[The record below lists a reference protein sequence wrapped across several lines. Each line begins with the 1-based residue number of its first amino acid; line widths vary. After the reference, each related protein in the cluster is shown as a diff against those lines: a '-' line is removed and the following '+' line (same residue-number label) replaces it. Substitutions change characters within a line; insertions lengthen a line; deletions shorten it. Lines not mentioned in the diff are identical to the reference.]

1 MCKGGRFARRPTTEY
16 SRSPVLSF
24 FKKSWAHFLCPETFL
39 RCWHFCSV
47 LRGRKQP
54 RGNFCKSTKTHLA
67 KCFISWKEII
77 LKFFCQRLNFTPP
90 KFQIGERFFQTVD
103 FSLVNVLTSREK
115 NFQRIFCIT
124 VDFCPLKFRISE
136 STWYR
141 ANAVHRNLT
150 FPNPVFCRKNVR
162 CSVKGY
168 QVFHKSYPLSSRGV
182 LQKSRSEDSE
192 SSQSKILPRCQISPT
207 AQFRLCGD
215 LVGECLPQTLLDD

>member
-47 LRGRKQP
+47 LRGREQP

-115 NFQRIFCIT
+115 NFSKNFLHYRWFLPSEIPNKWKHLIPGKCSSSKFNISEPCILPKK
-124 VDFCPLKFRISE
+124 CPL
-136 STWYR
+136 
-141 ANAVHRNLT
+141 
-150 FPNPVFCRKNVR
+150 
-162 CSVKGY
+162 
-168 QVFHKSYPLSSRGV
+168 
-182 LQKSRSEDSE
+182 
-192 SSQSKILPRCQISPT
+192 
-207 AQFRLCGD
+207 
-215 LVGECLPQTLLDD
+215 